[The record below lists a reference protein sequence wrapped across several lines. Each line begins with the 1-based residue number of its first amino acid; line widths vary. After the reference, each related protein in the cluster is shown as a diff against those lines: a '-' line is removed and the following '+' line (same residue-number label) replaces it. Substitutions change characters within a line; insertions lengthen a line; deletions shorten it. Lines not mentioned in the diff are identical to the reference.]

1 MERPKVTPLTLAI
14 AGGSGSGKT
23 TLARAVARIL
33 GDRCAVLDHDSY
45 YRCLGHLPPDQRALV
60 NFDHPD
66 SLENELLVKQLL
78 QLREGQQVVKPKYDF
93 STHTRMAHGDL
104 VAPRP
109 VILVEGIL
117 VLALP
122 QLQRSFDL
130 RVFVDAPKDLRFRRR
145 SQRDVRDRGRTEES
159 VKAQWQAT
167 VQPMHER
174 FVEPSRTSC
183 DLVVSG
189 TEDVATAAR
198 RIAAALDACSRHGSR
213 AEGAVTDTVAQAEPG
228 S

>member
-1 MERPKVTPLTLAI
+1 MERPAVTPLTLAI

-23 TLARAVARIL
+23 TLARAVAKLL
-33 GDRCAVLDHDSY
+33 GDGCAVLDHDSY
-45 YRCLGHLPPDQRALV
+45 YRCLGHLPADQRALV

-78 QLREGQQVVKPKYDF
+78 QLRKGQQVVKPKYDF
-93 STHTRMAHGDL
+93 ATHTRLPEGEL
-104 VAPRP
+104 VMPRP

-117 VLALP
+117 VLAVP
-122 QLQRSFDL
+122 QLQRAFDL

-145 SQRDVRDRGRTEES
+145 RQRDVRDRGRTEDS
-159 VKAQWQAT
+159 VQAQWQAT

-189 TEDVATAAR
+189 TEDVAAAAR
-198 RIAAALDACSRHGSR
+198 RIASALSACSRHGGRVEATAS
-213 AEGAVTDTVAQAEPG
+213 AEAPN
-228 S
+228 